1 MKLIGLGAAI
11 CLFASTLLNAQTL
24 ESELKARR
32 EAAKGRNEEVR
43 QDMQDGIKQLRDM
56 KLHERAMKMV
66 GKKAPSISFKLDD
79 GSVRSLSEFYADGPV
94 VLNFY
99 RGGWCPYCMLELQ
112 SYQKMKGEFDRA
124 GAQII
129 AIAPDTYKE
138 IAKTKRKYNLD
149 YMVVQDQD
157 NLIAKRFGIA
167 FKVDAKTLKHYKNF
181 GIDLDASQGNT
192 DKVLPM
198 PGVYVIDKQGMI
210 TYAFI
215 DPDYTFRAEPSEVLA
230 AVKKIGASSK

>member
-1 MKLIGLGAAI
+1 MKWPLAIFLVSLTLG
-11 CLFASTLLNAQTL
+11 AQTL
-24 ESELKARR
+24 ESQLKERR
-32 EAAKGRNEEVR
+32 EKSKGVNADVR
-43 QDMQDGIKQLRDM
+43 RDMQDGIQDLRDQ
-56 KLHERAMKMV
+56 KLHERALKMQ
-66 GKKAPSISFKLDD
+66 GKKIPTIAFKLED
-79 GSVRSLSEFYADGPV
+79 GSVTELSSLYADGPV

-112 SYQKMKGEFDRA
+112 SYQKLKGEFDKL

-149 YMVVQDQD
+149 YLVVSDEE
-157 NLIAKRFGIA
+157 NRIAKRMGIA
-167 FKVDAKTLKHYKNF
+167 FKVDPKTLQHYQTF

-192 DKVLPM
+192 QKVLPM
-198 PGVYVIDKQGMI
+198 PGVYVIDQQGII

-215 DPDYTFRAEPSEVLA
+215 DPDYTLRAEPSEVLA
-230 AVKKIGASSK
+230 AVKKIGASSR